1 MSHLQAP
8 MSVEKSKEKTLFAK
22 LKRLTVAAFA
32 NCLYYPEDISVFSL
46 VVIWL
51 KIAEA
56 VVINVPS
63 ASKES
68 L

>member
-46 VVIWL
+46 VVI
-51 KIAEA
+51 
-56 VVINVPS
+56 
-63 ASKES
+63 
-68 L
+68 